1 MKTWIAAI
9 AAASVLATAGASIG
23 QGTPKQDD
31 FDACNREATS
41 MSSPVTTPKSPTG
54 STPTGPTT
62 GTAPSSSTPSSSMP
76 SVAGKS
82 TGSDRGIAGS
92 RAGDQDYRRVYT
104 DCMRK
109 RGFSS

>member
-1 MKTWIAAI
+1 MRIWIAAI
-9 AAASVLATAGASIG
+9 ATASVLATAGASMG

-41 MSSPVTTPKSPTG
+41 MSPVPAPKVPTGATQSGPATTTTPGVGAAKKDG
-54 STPTGPTT
+54 
-62 GTAPSSSTPSSSMP
+62 M
-76 SVAGKS
+76 
-82 TGSDRGIAGS
+82 GSDRGIPASKSTDPG
-92 RAGDQDYRRVYT
+92 YRKAYT

>member
-1 MKTWIAAI
+1 MKIWIAAI
-9 AAASVLATAGASIG
+9 ATASVLATAGTSMG

-41 MSSPVTTPKSPTG
+41 MSSPVTTPKAPTG
-54 STPTGPTT
+54 ATQTGPTT
-62 GTAPSSSTPSSSMP
+62 TTTPS
-76 SVAGKS
+76 AGAAKKDGM
-82 TGSDRGIAGS
+82 GSDRGITAS
-92 RAGDQDYRRVYT
+92 KSTDPDYRKAYT

>member
-9 AAASVLATAGASIG
+9 AAASVFATAGASMG

-41 MSSPVTTPKSPTG
+41 MSSPVTSPKAPTG
-54 STPTGPTT
+54 GTQTGPTT
-62 GTAPSSSTPSSSMP
+62 TTTPAPG
-76 SVAGKS
+76 AAKKDGL
-82 TGSDRGIAGS
+82 GSDRGIAGS
-92 RAGDQDYRRVYT
+92 KSSDPDYRKAYT
-104 DCMRK
+104 DGMRK